1 MEFPLSFGK
10 NHVSVSIMDYLY
22 LLPDYYQWIFTGL
35 MLLLYPKLV
44 FISLRL
50 LDKAVRSQE
59 DVHRIKR
66 ARWLIKALLLIL
78 CLLTI
83 MMMWGVELRG
93 LLVVGS
99 SLFALLGVGLFASWS
114 LLSNVTSFL
123 ALFVQNHC
131 RIGLWVRVI
140 DGSNF
145 IEGKIIDM
153 TLLNVVLETLEGHR
167 ILYPNNLFIVRPVV
181 MLSKAPEKT
190 TKKVEK
196 KQLPKLS

>member
-1 MEFPLSFGK
+1 
-10 NHVSVSIMDYLY
+10 MDYLY
-22 LLPDYYQWIFTGL
+22 LLPDYYQWILTGL
-35 MLLLYPKLV
+35 VLLLYPKLV

-59 DVHRIKR
+59 DAHRIKR
-66 ARWLIKALLLIL
+66 ARWLVKALLLLL
-78 CLLTI
+78 CLLAI

-123 ALFVQNHC
+123 VLFVQNHC
-131 RIGLWVRVI
+131 RIGLWIRVI

-153 TLLNVVLETLEGHR
+153 TLLNVVLETTEGHR
-167 ILYPNNLFIVRPVV
+167 ILYPNNLFIIRPVV
-181 MLSKAPEKT
+181 MLNKAPT
-190 TKKVEK
+190 NTAKKVEK

>member
-1 MEFPLSFGK
+1 
-10 NHVSVSIMDYLY
+10 MDYLY

-114 LLSNVTSFL
+114 LLSNITSFL

-145 IEGKIIDM
+145 IEGKIVDM

>member
-1 MEFPLSFGK
+1 MEFPLSFDK
-10 NHVSVSIMDYLY
+10 NPVSVSIMDYLY

>member
-1 MEFPLSFGK
+1 
-10 NHVSVSIMDYLY
+10 MDYFS
-22 LLPDYYQWIFTGL
+22 LLSNNYQWILTL
-35 MLLLYPKLV
+35 LVLLLYPKLV
-44 FISLRL
+44 LISLRL
-50 LDKAVRSQE
+50 LDKAVRSKE
-59 DVHRIKR
+59 DAHRIKR
-66 ARWLIKALLLIL
+66 ARWLVKALLLVI
-78 CLLTI
+78 CLLTV

-123 ALFVQNHC
+123 VLFVQNHC
-131 RIGLWVRVI
+131 RIGLWVRVV

-153 TLLNVVLETLEGHR
+153 TLLNVVLETPEGNQV
-167 ILYPNNLFIVRPVV
+167 LYPNNLFIVRPVV
-181 MLSKAPEKT
+181 MLSKAPEKAI
-190 TKKVEK
+190 KKVEK